1 MRFPDIGLINRF
13 YMGDSVLLEPMA
25 DTMAEQTG
33 SDVYIV
39 SRYSEIF
46 ENHPRVVGLPTEG
59 PFPPNMRSIDMSDA
73 ISSMRMVEIKGKP
86 AVEFIPNKFDRLWE
100 AAGLAKVEGKAPTL
114 YLSEHEKNRAAEL
127 RRLFGDKCV
136 GLVLRSNMPVKVWPY
151 MKQLMK
157 QLVKR
162 GYDVFAIS
170 DTLTKDDGYILD
182 CGAYRVIGKPL
193 RELMVYLSIMDV
205 IVGGDTGPMH
215 IGAALGTP
223 AVTIAREF
231 WRDLW
236 PYENCKVLAT
246 NHMVLKGLQTI
257 GPKKV
262 FSAVAEMIGVEPKR
276 KRKARS
282 VGGETV
288 ALFRL
293 DGLGGSITLTDHA
306 KKIYEMTGKK
316 STAIVRGYGVAFRDN
331 PYIRDVVEVGYVK
344 WDECVDEMRERYNT
358 LAEIRFA
365 PAKWH
370 QSNGK
375 MFEQDFEKVQGL
387 FDVFPDNYRDLE
399 IHELHHVQLTDKY
412 LGLPYDSIDMEIYYF
427 EEPNLDLPDEYIL
440 VTNGV
445 DIQHGAMRQTKVW
458 NGWNELA
465 RICPIPVIQVGSL
478 QDPHIA
484 HAVDYRGKTNIAQ
497 FFTLLKRAAGVVCT
511 EGGTMHSAYAVRAK
525 NVIVLRGP
533 TRGKLFEYPGQKF
546 VDSYVCDIC
555 WSSTPDWYANCPKG
569 IGAVCMSTITAER
582 VAYNLQEAL
591 SEGEV
596 GS

>member
-1 MRFPDIGLINRF
+1 MRFPDIGLLNRF
-13 YMGDSVLLEPMA
+13 YIGDSVLLEPMA

-73 ISSMRMVEIKGKP
+73 ISSMRLVEVKGKP

-100 AAGLAKVEGKAPTL
+100 AAGLAKVEGKSPTL
-114 YLSEHEKNRAAEL
+114 YLSEYEKNRAAEL
-127 RRLFGDKCV
+127 RRLFGDKCI

-170 DTLTKDDGYILD
+170 DTLTKDDGYVLD

-205 IVGGDTGPMH
+205 VVGGDTGPMH
-215 IGAALGTP
+215 IAAALGTP
-223 AVTIAREF
+223 SIAITREF
-231 WRDLW
+231 WADLW

-246 NHMVLKGLQTI
+246 NHMVLKGLHTI

-262 FSAVAEMIGVEPKR
+262 FKAVAEMIGVEPKQ

-282 VGGETV
+282 AGDETV

-306 KKIYEMTGKK
+306 KKIYELTGKK

-344 WDECVDEMRERYNT
+344 WGECVEDMKERYST

-387 FDVFPDNYRDLE
+387 FDDFPDNYRDLE

-412 LGLPYDSIDMEIYYF
+412 LGLPHDSIDMEIYHF
-427 EEPNLDLPDEYIL
+427 EDVPYELPDEYVV

-445 DIQHGAMRQTKVW
+445 DIQHGTMRQTKVW

-465 RICPIPVIQVGSL
+465 NLSPLPLIQAGTPH
-478 QDPHIA
+478 DPFVSGAI
-484 HAVDYRGKTNIAQ
+484 DLRGKTTVAQ
-497 FFTLLKRAAGVVCT
+497 FFTLLKNSRATICT
-511 EGGTMHSAYAVRAK
+511 EGGTMHAAYAVRAK
-525 NVIVLRGP
+525 NVVVLRGP
-533 TRGKLFEYPGQKF
+533 TRGKLFEYPGHKF
-546 VDSYVCDIC
+546 IDSYVCDNC
-555 WSSTPDWYANCPKG
+555 WSSTPDWYAHCPKG
-569 IGAVCMSTITAER
+569 VNAVCMSTITAER
-582 VAYNLQEAL
+582 VAFNLQEAL
-591 SEGEV
+591 DESMG
-596 GS
+596 